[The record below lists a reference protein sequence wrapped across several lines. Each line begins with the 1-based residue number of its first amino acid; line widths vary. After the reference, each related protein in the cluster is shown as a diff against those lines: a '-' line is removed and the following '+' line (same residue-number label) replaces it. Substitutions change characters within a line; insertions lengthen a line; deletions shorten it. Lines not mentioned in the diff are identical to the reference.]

1 MKNNL
6 EGKKEFSYLKLQANY
21 TKYILYLIVCFAIIL
36 IIIQSNFTKNSF
48 MLEFTVLIIA
58 CFALYLIMNYIY
70 DKFLNM

>member
-1 MKNNL
+1 MNNNL
-6 EGKKEFSYLKLQANY
+6 EGKKEFSYLNLQANY

-48 MLEFTVLIIA
+48 MLELTVLIIA
-58 CFALYLIMNYIY
+58 CFALYLIMNYTY